1 MSHLTDIFADCE
13 YLYLDRLFEP
23 AENRLSVRI
32 LEATSGGQIPSAIL
46 DSESFKPVKDVLNQA
61 TAIEHREGCRIFELT
76 WPTYVGYS
84 VLNES
89 FALPEPETSTHV
101 GRLFVEYTSS
111 TYLDYLKRASW
122 ACADFPGPYRHWAA
136 LCLNHIVDVAS
147 VDDPAV
153 EVSIANASENIG
165 RGSFEIPIQRR

>member
-1 MSHLTDIFADCE
+1 M
-13 YLYLDRLFEP
+13 
-23 AENRLSVRI
+23 RI

-46 DSESFKPVKDVLNQA
+46 DSESFKPVKDVLTQA

-76 WPTYVGYS
+76 WPTYIGYS

-153 EVSIANASENIG
+153 EVSIASASENIG